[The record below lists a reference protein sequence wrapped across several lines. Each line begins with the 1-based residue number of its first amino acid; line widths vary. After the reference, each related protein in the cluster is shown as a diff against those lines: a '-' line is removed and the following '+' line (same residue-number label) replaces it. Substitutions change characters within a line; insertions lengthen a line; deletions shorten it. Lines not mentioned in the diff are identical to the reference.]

1 MKILRVILLGVAV
14 LSLSACFKI
23 YRLDVQQGNVI
34 TDEMIDKLKP
44 GMSQKTV
51 KSILGTP
58 LVTDPFHKDRWDY
71 YYGYRSGSK
80 KTEEH
85 HHITVIFENKKFFRV
100 EGDLSKVVKTKVD
113 DSSIDLK
120 IPKENPGLLGRT
132 WDKITRKGK

>member
-1 MKILRVILLGVAV
+1 MKILRVILLGVVV

-44 GMSQKTV
+44 GMSQRAV

-58 LVTDPFHKDRWDY
+58 LITDPFHKDRWDY
-71 YYGYRSGSK
+71 YYGYRNGYN

-85 HHITVIFENKKFFRV
+85 HYVTVIFENKKFQRV
-100 EGDLSKVVKTKVD
+100 EGDLRKVVKTGVD
-113 DSSIDLK
+113 DAPTDLK
-120 IPKENPGLLGRT
+120 KPDDDPGIIKRA
-132 WDKITRKGK
+132 WNKVTRKDK